1 MLFLDLRTDFPLAAL
16 WESWGESVETIGRE
30 SPLVIVTTLSFLLAI
45 KGKEKSNDNIM
56 HNQLFIERQNYKK
69 K

>member
-1 MLFLDLRTDFPLAAL
+1 MLLLGLGADFLLVAL
-16 WESWGESVETIGRE
+16 KESWGVSVETIGRE